1 MVFRFPRQ
9 GIHLLEDGFAECSA
23 VAESGVFQVGR
34 PCGKFGI
41 AVAAAAGGAAFP
53 AHVQSPRGS
62 RFRGRSLQSRE
73 GRGEE
78 GIPLAVFAA
87 TLITP
92 LAVLRGIGL
101 VVEGMQR
108 IGDEAES
115 VVIGGIGGRR
125 VDHVVIALSVYFVSD
140 AAGPSIVRDFTPA
153 GSNFKKSSIDDVFPP
168 IQAQFPPSSPP
179 LP

>member
-1 MVFRFPRQ
+1 MLILTDYASFYNFT
-9 GIHLLEDGFAECSA
+9 ISA
-23 VAESGVFQVGR
+23 DTKSELSL
-34 PCGKFGI
+34 
-41 AVAAAAGGAAFP
+41 AFKGLSEFEIT
-53 AHVQSPRGS
+53 QI
-62 RFRGRSLQSRE
+62 LN
-73 GRGEE
+73 
-78 GIPLAVFAA
+78 LAY
-87 TLITP
+87 
-92 LAVLRGIGL
+92 
-101 VVEGMQR
+101 QR